1 MNKKGLKTKD
11 AYQLERFKTIKSKK
25 NMQARSLAVRG
36 KGMMTPAF
44 LITSGNDEWGQRVG
58 FLQE

>member
-44 LITSGNDEWGQRVG
+44 LITSGNDE
-58 FLQE
+58 